1 MVLQI
6 VTAVLELLFI
16 FVILAALC
24 HQRERIGVAPVTMA
38 FCTVMLFGTLMNAAE
53 FFIPLPWGGE
63 LNAAQVIIFLPLL
76 AAFLMVYITM
86 GVLKAQRLLLGAVC
100 SFLLYL
106 YFIMMIKVQCSS
118 MEQGALKDIVLI
130 LLADG
135 TASVNLSAVAN
146 LIAFFT
152 VPILYSMFPVRLWR
166 TLRIIFAMEL
176 ALILGMIPEAAVL
189 FLNGSWEAFPLP
201 SVITLLAVT
210 PAMGFILSLYL
221 AFLQKEIPDNSR
233 RTFDFVFAFFGS
245 YSRVKELENDLSSW
259 ANRYH
264 QILRHTAEAVVMT
277 DERGVIQEVNIA
289 ACQLFG
295 CRHASS
301 LIGRDLRSRLH
312 NITPSET
319 RWEDAV
325 NGAIYFDCTVNPE
338 SKDEKIISASVSPV
352 KINKRMLLVMIGRDI
367 TEEITLAKEKEELA
381 EQLMHSQRMESLGM
395 LAGGIAHDF
404 NNCIHAIMGHA
415 DVASLICANSPEK
428 VANHLEKIGS
438 IAEKAGKLTSQ
449 LLGFARKGK
458 YLVVEIDLK
467 QLLEECTGL
476 LDPYRVRGVDF
487 VNRYS
492 ADDLVI
498 MGDQIQMQQVVLN
511 LLINALDATLCNE
524 GERVIT
530 VSAGLAVNAPC
541 PFAPVPDF
549 SDAKVEDYLFAAVT
563 DNGSGMDEE
572 TKKKIFE
579 PFFTTKPV
587 GSGTGMG
594 LAMVYGT
601 VTHHKGWIQL
611 QSVQGKG
618 TTFCIFLP
626 NAAEKSAR
634 RSKEISTES
643 R

>member
-6 VTAVLELLFI
+6 VTAALEMLFI
-16 FVILAALC
+16 FVVLAALC
-24 HQRERIGVAPVTMA
+24 HQRGRIGVAPVTMA
-38 FCTVMLFGTLMNAAE
+38 FCTVMCFGTLMNAAE
-53 FFIPLPWGGE
+53 FFIPLPRGGE
-63 LNAAQVIIFLPLL
+63 MNVAQVVIFLPLL

-106 YFIMMIKVQCSS
+106 YFIMLIKVQCSS

-152 VPILYSMFPVRLWR
+152 VPILYSMFPVSMWR
-166 TLRIIFAMEL
+166 TLRIVFAML
-176 ALILGMIPEAAVL
+176 FAQILGMIPEAAVL
-189 FLNGSWEAFPLP
+189 FLNGSFSAFPWP
-201 SVITLLAVT
+201 SAVTLLAVT
-210 PAMGFILSLYL
+210 PVMGFILSLYL
-221 AFLQKEIPDNSR
+221 AFLQKEVPDNSR

-245 YSRVKELENDLSSW
+245 YSRVKELEDDLHSW

-264 QILRHTAEAVVMT
+264 QILRHTADAVVMT
-277 DERGVIQEVNIA
+277 NEKGIIQEVNIA
-289 ACQLFG
+289 ACRVFG

-301 LIGRDLRSRLH
+301 LIGKNLISRLH
-312 NITPSET
+312 NITPPET
-319 RWEDAV
+319 LWADAV
-325 NGAIYFDCTVNPE
+325 NGAIHFECVVNPD
-338 SKDEKIISASVSPV
+338 SKDKKIISASVSPV
-352 KINKRMLLVMIGRDI
+352 KINKQLLLVMIGRDI

-381 EQLMHSQRMESLGM
+381 EQLMHAQRMESLGM

-428 VANHLEKIGS
+428 VANHLQKIGS

-458 YLVVEIDLK
+458 YLVVKIDLR

-476 LDPYRVRGVDF
+476 LDPFRVRGVDF
-487 VNRYS
+487 VNRYAS
-492 ADDLVI
+492 GELAI
-498 MGDQIQMQQVVLN
+498 MGDQIQMQQVILN
-511 LLINALDATLCNE
+511 LLINALDATADNE
-524 GERVIT
+524 GARTIT
-530 VSAGLAVNAPC
+530 ISAGAAVNAPC
-541 PFAPVPDF
+541 VFTPSPDCPE
-549 SDAKVEDYLFAAVT
+549 AKAEDYLFAAVA

-611 QSVQGKG
+611 NSVKGKG

-626 NAAEKSAR
+626 NAADDK
-634 RSKEISTES
+634 
-643 R
+643 